1 MTPYLAIPIHEARLP
16 ICRLRPLML
25 VAPLLAALWFGDTR
39 MPAKTL
45 PHDIMLW
52 SGYVLAIFGAF
63 IHIYSSVFLSAGGLA
78 TSGPYSVMRH
88 PLYAGL
94 LATLT
99 GIGLQ
104 TASLGLTALILA
116 IAALCCLYHTSEEES
131 ALLRIHGSR
140 FREYQQRVPAWLP
153 RPNLWN
159 EPHEIMA
166 KPRAVLNAM
175 LLNFALLM
183 LFPAI
188 EVLHLLHASGIL
200 PSFFSYP

>member
-1 MTPYLAIPIHEARLP
+1 MTSYLAIPIHEARLP

-25 VAPLLAALWFGDTR
+25 IAPLIAALWFGDTR
-39 MPAKTL
+39 WAAKTL
-45 PHDIMLW
+45 PHEMMMW
-52 SGYVLAIFGAF
+52 SGYVLAIGGSF
-63 IHIYSSVFLSAGGLA
+63 IHIYSSLFLSGGGLA
-78 TSGPYSVMRH
+78 TDGPYSVMRH

-104 TASLGLTALILA
+104 TASLGLTALMVA
-116 IAALCCLYHTSEEES
+116 IAALCCLCHASQEES
-131 ALLRIHGSR
+131 ALLRIHGAR

-153 RPNLWN
+153 RFTLWN
-159 EPHEIMA
+159 EPQEIMA

-183 LFPAI
+183 LFPVI
-188 EVLHLLHASGIL
+188 EVLHLLHESGIL